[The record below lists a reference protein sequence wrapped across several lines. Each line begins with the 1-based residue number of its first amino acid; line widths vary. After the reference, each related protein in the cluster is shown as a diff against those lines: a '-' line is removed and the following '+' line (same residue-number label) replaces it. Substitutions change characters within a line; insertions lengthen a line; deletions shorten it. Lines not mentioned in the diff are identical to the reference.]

1 MYIASIV
8 CNIAKSHWKLPSKWF
23 YYYLLDGDLASNNL
37 SWQWVCGANSSKKY
51 YANQENINK
60 FCFTKQKNT
69 FLDKKAM
76 RNLFQVIFLNNLL
89 KQKK

>member
-8 CNIAKSHWKLPSKWF
+8 CNIAKSHWKLPTKWF

-51 YANQENINK
+51 YANQEISTNFALQNK
-60 FCFTKQKNT
+60 KT
-69 FLDKKAM
+69 LSWIKAM

-89 KQKK
+89 KQKI